1 MPVNNQIPKIS
12 LSQSR
17 QEDLIQQLT
26 RMIEQAEDF
35 KGDWDSEH
43 STFMSMYLAKPDQEV
58 KNWPWRGA
66 SNLFLPLT
74 RVTIDSLLAQFYDAM
89 LAQRPT
95 VVGTEGTDVESA
107 KLLEMFYFDHVWT
120 KILNLKEIG
129 NDWLFDTL
137 LDGTSAVKVRWDRD
151 ETLIRDQRVETSL
164 RMKKEKFEILE
175 GEEVEVETVAGFDEK
190 VVEEVTSQR
199 LDRPAVDITD
209 MGRLFVA
216 PSSGLGLQWPEC
228 PWYYE
233 VTHLTW
239 DELRSRKQ
247 HGYDNI
253 DEELR
258 STLSEHELTSKERA
272 IREEDEISQTDPT
285 KTAKVIIFYM
295 RMALP
300 GEVKSFDGETKKQ
313 NIEFD
318 DEGNQIGNALHE
330 EVEIVYLADTK
341 KIARIIPLT
350 RLYPDGKRPHVEN
363 RFTRIPRHFFGQGIP
378 FKMKHLNR
386 LLNSTFNQM
395 MDYGTLQNMPFFFYE
410 PASTGLLGDMNQL
423 KPGEGVPVL
432 NSGGVNFPRFQGN
445 KDFQLSV
452 LQQVQA
458 WAERDTAVTD
468 FTQGRAASVPNAP
481 RTARGTAMLM
491 QQSNIA
497 FSRMVA
503 LMAEQFTELLR
514 RVHIL
519 YQRYAPRELEF
530 KFFNQETNLFRKTNI
545 TRDLFYEDVDF
556 QFQLNPN
563 RLQEQQDNMQMA
575 QFMMSIPYIG
585 QAPQS
590 VRALAKQLYE
600 SLGKKNFEAIWPEEM
615 IQAQVMQ
622 QQQQQGVPGQ
632 QAPPGAEGVPQ
643 GPPEV
648 QGEAEQPA
656 EADIEEQKV
665 DVGG

>member
-1 MPVNNQIPKIS
+1 
-12 LSQSR
+12 
-17 QEDLIQQLT
+17 
-26 RMIEQAEDF
+26 MIEEAEDF
-35 KGDWDSEH
+35 KGEWDSEH

-89 LAQRPT
+89 LAQKPT
-95 VVGTEGTDVESA
+95 VVGTEGTDLESA
-107 KLLEMFYFDHVWT
+107 KMLEMFYFEHVWT

-164 RMKKEKFEILE
+164 RTATDKVSVL
-175 GEEVEVETVAGFDEK
+175 GEEEMTDVERVVGIDEHII
-190 VVEEVTSQR
+190 EEVTSQK

-209 MGRLFVA
+209 MGRIFVA
-216 PSSGLGLQWPEC
+216 PSSGLGLQWPDC

-239 DELRSRKQ
+239 DELRARKQ
-247 HGYDNI
+247 HGYTNI

-258 STLSEHELTSKERA
+258 SKLSEHELTAKERA
-272 IREEDEISQTDPT
+272 VRAEDEVSQSDPT
-285 KTAKVIIFYM
+285 KTAKVLIFYM

-300 GEVKSFDGETKKQ
+300 GVITRSDGTEKKQ

-318 DEGNQIGNALHE
+318 DDGNQIGSALEE
-330 EVEIVYLADTK
+330 EVEIVYLADTR

-350 RLYPDGKRPHVEN
+350 RLYPDGKRPHVDN

-378 FKMKHLNR
+378 AKLRHLNR

-410 PASTGLLGDMNQL
+410 PASTGLLSDMNQL

-481 RTARGTAMLM
+481 RTASGTAMLM

-514 RVHIL
+514 RVHVL
-519 YQRYAPRELEF
+519 YQRYAPMELEF
-530 KFFNQETNLFRKTNI
+530 KFFNQGTGLFRKTNV
-545 TRDLFYEDVDF
+545 TRDLFFEDVDF

-563 RLQEQQDNMQMA
+563 RLQEQQNNMQMA

-600 SLGKKNFEAIWPEEM
+600 SLGKKNFDAIWPEQM
-615 IQAQVMQ
+615 MQAQTAPQAGPDQ
-622 QQQQQGVPGQ
+622 QL
-632 QAPPGAEGVPQ
+632 
-643 GPPEV
+643 PPE
-648 QGEAEQPA
+648 AEYGAVSNQESSEPTV
-656 EADIEEQKV
+656 DEQKV
-665 DVGG
+665 DIG

>member
-1 MPVNNQIPKIS
+1 MPVKNQIPKIS
-12 LSQSR
+12 LSSSR
-17 QEDLIQQLT
+17 QEELIQKLN
-26 RMIEQAEDF
+26 RMIEEAEEF
-35 KGDWDSEH
+35 KGEWDSEH

-89 LAQRPT
+89 LSQTPT
-95 VVGTEGTDVESA
+95 VVGTEGTDLESA
-107 KLLEMFYFDHVWT
+107 KMLEMFYFEHVWT
-120 KILNLKEIG
+120 KLLNLKEIG

-137 LDGTSAVKVRWDRD
+137 LDGTSAVKVRWNRD
-151 ETLIRDQRVETSL
+151 ETLVRDQNVVMDVRTEKQVTTMFDGQDVEYQ
-164 RMKKEKFEILE
+164 K
-175 GEEVEVETVAGFDEK
+175 VVGFDERI
-190 VVEEVTSQR
+190 VEDITAQR
-199 LDRPAVDITD
+199 VDRPAVDITD
-209 MGRLFVA
+209 MSRIFVA
-216 PSSGLGLQWPEC
+216 PSSGLGMQWPEC

-233 VTHLTW
+233 VSYLTW

-258 STLSEHELTSKERA
+258 SKLAEHDLTGKERTM
-272 IREEDEISQTDPT
+272 RDEDEVGQSDPT
-285 KTAKVIIFYM
+285 QTAKVIIFYM
-295 RMALP
+295 RVALP
-300 GEVKSFDGETKKQ
+300 GEVTRVDGKTKKQ
-313 NIEFD
+313 NIQFD
-318 DEGNQIGNALHE
+318 DAGNQIGDALEE

-350 RLYPDGKRPHVEN
+350 RLYPDGKRPHVDN
-363 RFTRIPRHFFGQGIP
+363 RFTRLPRHFFGQGIP
-378 FKMKHLNR
+378 AKMKHLNR

-514 RVHIL
+514 RVHVL
-519 YQRYAPRELEF
+519 YQRYAPQELEF
-530 KFFNQETNLFRKTNI
+530 KFFNQQTGLFRKTNI
-545 TRDLFYEDVDF
+545 TRNLFYEDVDF

-563 RLQEQQDNMQMA
+563 RLQEQQNNMQMA

-600 SLGKKNFEAIWPEEM
+600 SLGKKNFDAIWPEQM
-615 IQAQVMQ
+615 MQAQLGP
-622 QQQQQGVPGQ
+622 QGAGQ
-632 QAPPGAEGVPQ
+632 QLPLGPEEEGVPVEE
-643 GPPEV
+643 PPEPTV
-648 QGEAEQPA
+648 
-656 EADIEEQKV
+656 EEQKV
-665 DVGG
+665 DIGG

>member
-1 MPVNNQIPKIS
+1 
-12 LSQSR
+12 
-17 QEDLIQQLT
+17 
-26 RMIEQAEDF
+26 MIEEAEEF
-35 KGDWDSEH
+35 KGEWDSEH

-89 LAQRPT
+89 LSQTPT
-95 VVGTEGTDVESA
+95 VVGTEGTDLESA
-107 KLLEMFYFDHVWT
+107 KMLEMFYFEHVWT
-120 KILNLKEIG
+120 KLLNLKEIG

-137 LDGTSAVKVRWDRD
+137 LDGTSAVKVRWNRD
-151 ETLIRDQRVETSL
+151 ETLIRDQNVVMDVRTEKQVTTMFDGQDVEYQ
-164 RMKKEKFEILE
+164 K
-175 GEEVEVETVAGFDEK
+175 VVGFDERI
-190 VVEEVTSQR
+190 VEDITAQR
-199 LDRPAVDITD
+199 VDRPAVDITD
-209 MGRLFVA
+209 MSRIFVA
-216 PSSGLGLQWPEC
+216 PSSGLGMQWPEC

-233 VTHLTW
+233 VSYLTW

-258 STLSEHELTSKERA
+258 SKLAEHDLTGKERTM
-272 IREEDEISQTDPT
+272 RDEDEVGQSDPT
-285 KTAKVIIFYM
+285 QTAKVIIFYM
-295 RMALP
+295 RVALP
-300 GEVKSFDGETKKQ
+300 GEVTRVDGKTKKQ
-313 NIEFD
+313 NIQFD
-318 DEGNQIGNALHE
+318 DAGNQIGDALEE

-350 RLYPDGKRPHVEN
+350 RLYPDGKRPHVDN
-363 RFTRIPRHFFGQGIP
+363 RFTRLPRHFFGQGIP
-378 FKMKHLNR
+378 AKMKHLNR

-514 RVHIL
+514 RVHVL
-519 YQRYAPRELEF
+519 YQRYAPQELEF
-530 KFFNQETNLFRKTNI
+530 KFFNQQTGLFRKTNI
-545 TRDLFYEDVDF
+545 TRNLFYEDVDF

-563 RLQEQQDNMQMA
+563 RLQEQQNNMQMA

-600 SLGKKNFEAIWPEEM
+600 SLGKKNFDAIWPEQM
-615 IQAQVMQ
+615 MQAQLGP
-622 QQQQQGVPGQ
+622 QGAGQ
-632 QAPPGAEGVPQ
+632 QLPLGPEEEGVPVEE
-643 GPPEV
+643 PPEPTV
-648 QGEAEQPA
+648 
-656 EADIEEQKV
+656 EEQKV
-665 DVGG
+665 DIGG

>member
-26 RMIEQAEDF
+26 RMIEQAEEF
-35 KGDWDSEH
+35 KGEWDSEH

-107 KLLEMFYFDHVWT
+107 KMLEMFYFDHVWT

-137 LDGTSAVKVRWDRD
+137 LDGTSAVKVRWNRD
-151 ETLIRDQRVETSL
+151 ETLVRDQRVENEVRYETDTVEAFGRTITS
-164 RMKKEKFEILE
+164 
-175 GEEVEVETVAGFDEK
+175 EVPVGIDQRIT
-190 VVEEVTSQR
+190 EEVTSQKV
-199 LDRPAVDITD
+199 DRPAVDITD
-209 MGRLFVA
+209 MGRIFVA

-258 STLSEHELTSKERA
+258 SQLAEHDLTSKEQVL
-272 IREEDEISQTDPT
+272 REEDEVGRGDPT
-285 KTAKVIIFYM
+285 KTARVIIFYM
-295 RMALP
+295 RMPLP
-300 GEVKSFDGETKKQ
+300 GNVIQADGTTKKQ
-313 NIEFD
+313 NIEYD
-318 DEGNQIGNALHE
+318 DDGNQIGNALEE

-350 RLYPDGKRPHVEN
+350 RLYPDGKRPHVDN
-363 RFTRIPRHFFGQGIP
+363 RFTRLPRHFFGQGIP
-378 FKMKHLNR
+378 AKMRHLNR

-481 RTARGTAMLM
+481 RTAMGTSMLL

-514 RVHIL
+514 RVHVL
-519 YQRYAPRELEF
+519 YQRYAPQELEF
-530 KFFNQETNLFRKTNI
+530 KFFNQQTGLFKKTNI
-545 TRDLFYEDVDF
+545 TRELFYEDVDF

-563 RLQEQQDNMQMA
+563 RLQEQQNNMQMA

-600 SLGKKNFEAIWPEEM
+600 SLGKKNFDAIWPEQM
-615 IQAQVMQ
+615 MQAQLAPQGGQAQ
-622 QQQQQGVPGQ
+622 QL
-632 QAPPGAEGVPQ
+632 PPGAEEDVPVEE
-643 GPPEV
+643 PPEPTV
-648 QGEAEQPA
+648 
-656 EADIEEQKV
+656 EEQKV
-665 DVGG
+665 DIGG

>member
-1 MPVNNQIPKIS
+1 MPVKNQIPKIS

-17 QEDLIQQLT
+17 QEDLIQRLN

-35 KGDWDSEH
+35 KGEWDSEH
-43 STFMSMYLAKPDQEV
+43 STFMNMYLAKPDQEV

-66 SNLFLPLT
+66 SNLFLPLA

-89 LAQRPT
+89 LAQKPT
-95 VVGTEGTDVESA
+95 VVGTEGSDLESA
-107 KLLEMFYFDHVWT
+107 KMLDMFYFEHVWT
-120 KILNLKEIG
+120 KLLSLQQIG

-137 LDGTSAVKVRWDRD
+137 IDGTSAVKVRWDRD
-151 ETLIRDQRVETSL
+151 ETLVRDQTVQSSL
-164 RMKKEKFEILE
+164 RIKKETVEPFKGEKTTIEIID
-175 GEEVEVETVAGFDEK
+175 GIDEK
-190 VVEEVTSQR
+190 IVEEVSSQR
-199 LDRPAVDITD
+199 VDRPAVDITD
-209 MGRLFVA
+209 MGRIFVA
-216 PSSGLGLQWPEC
+216 PSSGIGLQWPEC

-247 HGYDNI
+247 HGYDHIN
-253 DEELR
+253 EELR
-258 STLSEHELTSKERA
+258 SKLAEHELTDKERA
-272 IREEDEISQTDPT
+272 IRDEGEVGQTDPT

-300 GEVKSFDGETKKQ
+300 GEVLGLDGETKKQ

-318 DEGNQIGNALHE
+318 DAGNQIGSALDE
-330 EVEIVYLADTK
+330 EVEIVYLADTQ
-341 KIARIIPLT
+341 KIARIMPLT
-350 RLYPDGKRPHVEN
+350 RLYPDGKRPHVDN
-363 RFTRIPRHFFGQGIP
+363 RFTRIPRHFFGQRIP
-378 FKMKHLNR
+378 AKLRHLNR
-386 LLNSTFNQM
+386 LLNSTINQM

-410 PASTGLLGDMNQL
+410 PASTGLLSDMNQL

-503 LMAEQFTELLR
+503 LMAEQFVELLR
-514 RVHIL
+514 RVHMM
-519 YQRYAPRELEF
+519 YQRYAPRHLEF
-530 KFFNQETNLFRKTNI
+530 KFFNQETGLFKRSNV
-545 TRDLFYEDVDF
+545 TRDLFFEDVDF

-563 RLQEQQDNMQMA
+563 RLQEQQNNMQMA

-600 SLGKKNFEAIWPEEM
+600 SLGKKNFDAIWPEEM
-615 IQAQVMQ
+615 MQAQT
-622 QQQQQGVPGQ
+622 
-632 QAPPGAEGVPQ
+632 APQ
-643 GPPEV
+643 GGPQPVETRDPGGV
-648 QGEAEQPA
+648 QSAENA
-656 EADIEEQKV
+656 ADVDVEEQKV
-665 DVGG
+665 DIGG

>member
-1 MPVNNQIPKIS
+1 MPVKNQIPKIS
-12 LSQSR
+12 LSSSR
-17 QEDLIQQLT
+17 QEELIQKLN
-26 RMIEQAEDF
+26 RMIEEAEEF
-35 KGDWDSEH
+35 KGEWDSEH

-89 LAQRPT
+89 LSQTPT
-95 VVGTEGTDVESA
+95 VVGTEGTDLESA
-107 KLLEMFYFDHVWT
+107 KMLEMFYFEHVWT
-120 KILNLKEIG
+120 KLLNLKEIG

-137 LDGTSAVKVRWDRD
+137 LDGTSAVKVRWNRD
-151 ETLIRDQRVETSL
+151 ETLIRDQNVVMDVRTEKQVTTMFDGQDVEYQ
-164 RMKKEKFEILE
+164 K
-175 GEEVEVETVAGFDEK
+175 VVGFDERI
-190 VVEEVTSQR
+190 VEDITAQR
-199 LDRPAVDITD
+199 VDRPAVDITD
-209 MGRLFVA
+209 MSRIFVA
-216 PSSGLGLQWPEC
+216 PSSGLGMQWPEC

-233 VTHLTW
+233 VSYLTW

-258 STLSEHELTSKERA
+258 SKLAEHDLTGKERTM
-272 IREEDEISQTDPT
+272 RDEDEVGQSDPT
-285 KTAKVIIFYM
+285 QTAKVIVFYM

-300 GEVKSFDGETKKQ
+300 GEVTRVDGKTKKQ
-313 NIEFD
+313 NIQFD
-318 DEGNQIGNALHE
+318 DAGNQIGDALEE

-350 RLYPDGKRPHVEN
+350 RLYPDGKRPHVDN
-363 RFTRIPRHFFGQGIP
+363 RFTRLPRHFFGQGIP
-378 FKMKHLNR
+378 AKMKHLNR

-514 RVHIL
+514 RVHVL
-519 YQRYAPRELEF
+519 YQRYAPQELEF
-530 KFFNQETNLFRKTNI
+530 KFFNQQTGLFRKTNI
-545 TRDLFYEDVDF
+545 TRNLFYEDVDF

-563 RLQEQQDNMQMA
+563 RLQEQQNNMQMA

-600 SLGKKNFEAIWPEEM
+600 SLGKKNFDAIWPEQM
-615 IQAQVMQ
+615 MQAQLGP
-622 QQQQQGVPGQ
+622 QGAGQ
-632 QAPPGAEGVPQ
+632 QLPLGPEEEGVPVEE
-643 GPPEV
+643 PPEPTV
-648 QGEAEQPA
+648 
-656 EADIEEQKV
+656 EEQKV
-665 DVGG
+665 DIGG

>member
-1 MPVNNQIPKIS
+1 MPVKNQIPKIS
-12 LSQSR
+12 LSSSR
-17 QEDLIQQLT
+17 QEELIQKLN
-26 RMIEQAEDF
+26 RMIEEAEEF
-35 KGDWDSEH
+35 KGEWDSEH

-89 LAQRPT
+89 LSQTPT
-95 VVGTEGTDVESA
+95 VVGTEGTDLESA
-107 KLLEMFYFDHVWT
+107 KMLEMFYFEHVWT
-120 KILNLKEIG
+120 KLLNLKEIG

-137 LDGTSAVKVRWDRD
+137 LDGTSAVKVRWNRD
-151 ETLIRDQRVETSL
+151 ETLIRDQNVVMDVRTEKQVTTMFDGQDVEYQ
-164 RMKKEKFEILE
+164 K
-175 GEEVEVETVAGFDEK
+175 VVGFDERI
-190 VVEEVTSQR
+190 VEDITAQR
-199 LDRPAVDITD
+199 VDRPAVDITD
-209 MGRLFVA
+209 MSRIFVA
-216 PSSGLGLQWPEC
+216 PSSGLGMQWPEC

-233 VTHLTW
+233 VSYLTW

-258 STLSEHELTSKERA
+258 SKLAEHDLTGKERTM
-272 IREEDEISQTDPT
+272 RDEDEVGQSDPT
-285 KTAKVIIFYM
+285 QTAKVIVFYM

-300 GEVKSFDGETKKQ
+300 GEVTRVDGKTKKQ
-313 NIEFD
+313 NIQFD
-318 DEGNQIGNALHE
+318 DAGNQIGDALEE

-350 RLYPDGKRPHVEN
+350 RLYPDGKRPHVDN
-363 RFTRIPRHFFGQGIP
+363 RFTRLPRHFFGQGIP
-378 FKMKHLNR
+378 AKMKHLNR

-514 RVHIL
+514 RVHVL
-519 YQRYAPRELEF
+519 YQRYAPQELEF
-530 KFFNQETNLFRKTNI
+530 KFFNQQTGLFKKTNI
-545 TRDLFYEDVDF
+545 TRNLFYEDVDF

-563 RLQEQQDNMQMA
+563 RLQEQQNNMQMA

-600 SLGKKNFEAIWPEEM
+600 SLGKKNFDAIWPEQM
-615 IQAQVMQ
+615 MQAQLGP
-622 QQQQQGVPGQ
+622 QGAGQ
-632 QAPPGAEGVPQ
+632 QLPLGPEEEGVPVEE
-643 GPPEV
+643 PPEPTV
-648 QGEAEQPA
+648 
-656 EADIEEQKV
+656 EEQKV
-665 DVGG
+665 DIGG

>member
-1 MPVNNQIPKIS
+1 MPVKNQIPKIS

-17 QEDLIQQLT
+17 QEDLIQRLN

-35 KGDWDSEH
+35 KGEWDSEH
-43 STFMSMYLAKPDQEV
+43 STFMNMYLAKPDQEV

-66 SNLFLPLT
+66 SNLFLPLA

-89 LAQRPT
+89 LAQKPT
-95 VVGTEGTDVESA
+95 VVGTEGSDLESA
-107 KLLEMFYFDHVWT
+107 KMLDMFYFEHVWT
-120 KILNLKEIG
+120 KLLSLQQIG

-137 LDGTSAVKVRWDRD
+137 IDGTSAVKVRWDRD
-151 ETLIRDQRVETSL
+151 ETLVRDQTVQSSL
-164 RMKKEKFEILE
+164 RIKKETVEPFKGEKTTIEIID
-175 GEEVEVETVAGFDEK
+175 GIDEK
-190 VVEEVTSQR
+190 IVEEVSSQR
-199 LDRPAVDITD
+199 VDRPAVDITD
-209 MGRLFVA
+209 MGRIFVA
-216 PSSGLGLQWPEC
+216 PSSGIGLQWPEC

-233 VTHLTW
+233 VSYLTW

-247 HGYDNI
+247 HGYDHIN
-253 DEELR
+253 EELR
-258 STLSEHELTSKERA
+258 SKLAEHELTDKERA
-272 IREEDEISQTDPT
+272 IRDEGEVGQTDPT

-300 GEVKSFDGETKKQ
+300 GEVLGLDGETKKQ

-318 DEGNQIGNALHE
+318 DAGNQIGSALDD
-330 EVEIVYLADTK
+330 EVEIVYLSDTQ
-341 KIARIIPLT
+341 KIARIMPLT
-350 RLYPDGKRPHVEN
+350 RLYPDGKRPHVDN

-378 FKMKHLNR
+378 AKLRHLNR

-410 PASTGLLGDMNQL
+410 PASTGLLSDMNQL

-503 LMAEQFTELLR
+503 LMAEQFVELLR
-514 RVHIL
+514 RVHMM
-519 YQRYAPRELEF
+519 YQRYAPRHLEF
-530 KFFNQETNLFRKTNI
+530 KFFNQETGLFKRSNV
-545 TRDLFYEDVDF
+545 TRDLFFEDVDF

-563 RLQEQQDNMQMA
+563 RLQEQQNNMQMA

-600 SLGKKNFEAIWPEEM
+600 SLGKKNFDAIWPEEM
-615 IQAQVMQ
+615 MQAQT
-622 QQQQQGVPGQ
+622 
-632 QAPPGAEGVPQ
+632 APQ
-643 GPPEV
+643 GGPQPVETRDPGGV
-648 QGEAEQPA
+648 QSAENA
-656 EADIEEQKV
+656 ADVDVEEQKV
-665 DVGG
+665 DIGG

>member
-1 MPVNNQIPKIS
+1 MPVKNQIPKIS
-12 LSQSR
+12 LSTSR
-17 QEDLIQQLT
+17 QEELIQKLN
-26 RMIEQAEDF
+26 RMIEQAEEF
-35 KGDWDSEH
+35 KGEWDSEH

-89 LAQRPT
+89 LAQKPT
-95 VVGTEGTDVESA
+95 VVGTEGTDLESA
-107 KLLEMFYFDHVWT
+107 KMLDMFYFEHVWT

-137 LDGTSAVKVRWDRD
+137 LDGTSAVKVRWNRD
-151 ETLIRDQRVETSL
+151 ETLIRDQRVETEM
-164 RMKKEKFEILE
+164 RTKTEEIALSS
-175 GEEVEVETVAGFDEK
+175 GEEVKFDSIVGFDEHI
-190 VVEEVTSQR
+190 VEDITAQR
-199 LDRPAVDITD
+199 VDRPAVDITD
-209 MGRLFVA
+209 MGRIFVA
-216 PSSGLGLQWPEC
+216 PSSGLGMQWPEC

-233 VTHLTW
+233 VTYLTW

-247 HGYDNI
+247 HGYANI

-258 STLSEHELTSKERA
+258 SKLAEHDLTGKERTL
-272 IREEDEISQTDPT
+272 RGEDEVGQSDPT
-285 KTAKVIIFYM
+285 QTAKVIIFYM

-300 GEVKSFDGETKKQ
+300 GEVTRVDGKTKNQ
-313 NIEFD
+313 NIKFD
-318 DEGNQIGNALHE
+318 DAGNQIGDALEE

-350 RLYPDGKRPHVEN
+350 RLYPDGKRPHVDN
-363 RFTRIPRHFFGQGIP
+363 RFTRLPRHFFGQGIP
-378 FKMKHLNR
+378 AKMKHLNR

-481 RTARGTAMLM
+481 RTASGTAMLM

-514 RVHIL
+514 RVHVL
-519 YQRYAPRELEF
+519 YQRYAPMELEF
-530 KFFNQETNLFRKTNI
+530 KFFNQQTGLFKKTNI

-563 RLQEQQDNMQMA
+563 RLQEQQNNMQMA
-575 QFMMSIPYIG
+575 QFMMAIPYIG

-600 SLGKKNFEAIWPEEM
+600 SLGKKNFDAIWPEQM
-615 IQAQVMQ
+615 MQAQTAP
-622 QQQQQGVPGQ
+622 QGAPGQ
-632 QAPPGAEGVPQ
+632 QQLPPGAEEGVPVE
-643 GPPEV
+643 GPPEASV
-648 QGEAEQPA
+648 
-656 EADIEEQKV
+656 EEQQV
-665 DVGG
+665 DIGG

>member
-1 MPVNNQIPKIS
+1 MPVKNQIPKIS

-17 QEDLIQQLT
+17 QEDLIQQLN
-26 RMIEQAEDF
+26 RMVEQAEDF
-35 KGDWDSEH
+35 KGEWDSEH

-66 SNLFLPLT
+66 SNLFLPLA

-89 LAQRPT
+89 LAQTPT
-95 VVGTEGTDVESA
+95 VVGTEGSDLESA
-107 KLLEMFYFDHVWT
+107 RLLEQFYFEHVWT
-120 KILNLKEIG
+120 KIISLKQIG

-151 ETLIRDQRVETSL
+151 ETLVRDQTVQSSL
-164 RMKKEKFEILE
+164 RIKKETIEPFKGEKETIEIIDGIDE
-175 GEEVEVETVAGFDEK
+175 TIIEEVS
-190 VVEEVTSQR
+190 SQR
-199 LDRPAVDITD
+199 VDRPAVDITD
-209 MGRLFVA
+209 MGRIFVA
-216 PSSGLGLQWPEC
+216 PSTGLGLQWPEC

-258 STLSEHELTSKERA
+258 SKLAEHELTSKERI
-272 IREEDEISQTDPT
+272 IREENEISQTDPT

-295 RMALP
+295 RIALP
-300 GEVKSFDGETKKQ
+300 GEVLGLDGETKKQ

-318 DEGNQIGNALHE
+318 DEGNQIGSALHE

-350 RLYPDGKRPHVEN
+350 RLYPDGKRPHVDN
-363 RFTRIPRHFFGQGIP
+363 RFTRIPRHFYGQGIP
-378 FKMKHLNR
+378 AKLRHLNR

-410 PASTGLLGDMNQL
+410 PASTGLLSDMNQL

-481 RTARGTAMLM
+481 RTASGTAMLM

-503 LMAEQFTELLR
+503 LMAEQFVELLR
-514 RVHIL
+514 RVHMM
-519 YQRYAPRELEF
+519 YQRYAPRNLEF
-530 KFFNQETNLFRKTNI
+530 KFFNQETGLFKRSNI
-545 TRDLFYEDVDF
+545 TRELFYEDVDF

-563 RLQEQQDNMQMA
+563 RLQEQQTNMQMA

-600 SLGKKNFEAIWPEEM
+600 SLGKKNFDAIWPEEM
-615 IQAQVMQ
+615 MQAQTAP
-622 QQQQQGVPGQ
+622 QGGPQ
-632 QAPPGAEGVPQ
+632 PEETQAPEGVQ
-643 GPPEV
+643 A
-648 QGEAEQPA
+648 AEDA
-656 EADIEEQKV
+656 ADVDIEEQKV
-665 DVGG
+665 DIGG

>member
-1 MPVNNQIPKIS
+1 MPVKNQIPKIS
-12 LSQSR
+12 LSSSY
-17 QEDLIQQLT
+17 QEELIQKLN
-26 RMIEQAEDF
+26 RMVEQAEEF
-35 KGDWDSEH
+35 KGEWDSEH

-89 LAQRPT
+89 LAQTPT
-95 VVGTEGTDVESA
+95 VVGTEGTDIESA
-107 KLLEMFYFDHVWT
+107 KMLEMFYFEHVWT

-137 LDGTSAVKVRWDRD
+137 LDGTSAVKVRWNRD
-151 ETLIRDQRVETSL
+151 ETLVRDQNVEPVFRTKMESTVL
-164 RMKKEKFEILE
+164 PN
-175 GEEVEVETVAGFDEK
+175 GEEAEVERITGIDEHI
-190 VVEEVTSQR
+190 VEDITAQR

-209 MGRLFVA
+209 MSRIFVA
-216 PSSGLGLQWPEC
+216 PSSGLGMQWPEC

-233 VTHLTW
+233 VSYLTW

-258 STLSEHELTSKERA
+258 SKLAEHELTGKERTL
-272 IREEDEISQTDPT
+272 RDEEEVGQSDPT
-285 KTAKVIIFYM
+285 QTAKVIVFYM

-300 GEVKSFDGETKKQ
+300 GEVTRLDGKTKKQ

-318 DEGNQIGNALHE
+318 DEGNQIGDALEE

-350 RLYPDGKRPHVEN
+350 RLYPDGKRPHVDN
-363 RFTRIPRHFFGQGIP
+363 RFTRLPRHFFGQGIP
-378 FKMKHLNR
+378 AKMKHLNR

-410 PASTGLLGDMNQL
+410 PASTGLLADMNQL
-423 KPGEGVPVL
+423 KPGEGIPVL

-458 WAERDTAVTD
+458 WAERDSAVTD

-514 RVHIL
+514 RVHVL
-519 YQRYAPRELEF
+519 YQRYAPMELEF
-530 KFFNQETNLFRKTNI
+530 KFFNQQTGLFQKNNI
-545 TRDLFYEDVDF
+545 TRNLFFEDVDF

-563 RLQEQQDNMQMA
+563 RLQEQQNNMQMA

-585 QAPQS
+585 QAPRS

-600 SLGKKNFEAIWPEEM
+600 SLGKKNFDAIWPEEM
-615 IQAQVMQ
+615 MQAQTAP
-622 QQQQQGVPGQ
+622 QGGPGQ
-632 QAPPGAEGVPQ
+632 QQPPMGPEEGVPVEE
-643 GPPEV
+643 PSEPTV
-648 QGEAEQPA
+648 
-656 EADIEEQKV
+656 EEQKV
-665 DVGG
+665 DIGG

>member
-1 MPVNNQIPKIS
+1 MPIKNKIPNIS
-12 LSQSR
+12 LSSSR
-17 QEDLIQQLT
+17 QESLIQQLT
-26 RMIEQAEDF
+26 RMVEEAEEF
-35 KGDWDSEH
+35 KGEWDSEH

-89 LAQRPT
+89 LAQKPT
-95 VVGTEGTDVESA
+95 VVGTESTDLESA
-107 KLLEMFYFDHVWT
+107 KMLELFYFDHVWS

-137 LDGTSAVKVRWDRD
+137 LDGTSAVKVRWNRD
-151 ETLIRDQRVETSL
+151 ETLVRDQYVETVPRTSVDRVSL
-164 RMKKEKFEILE
+164 LG
-175 GEEVEVETVAGFDEK
+175 GEETEVETVTGYDEYIAEK
-190 VVEEVTSQR
+190 VTSKKV
-199 LDRPAVDITD
+199 DRPAVDITD
-209 MGRLFVA
+209 MGRIFVA
-216 PSSGLGLQWPEC
+216 PSTSLGLQWPEC

-258 STLSEHELTSKERA
+258 SKLSEHELTDKERTM
-272 IREEDEISQTDPT
+272 RDEDEVSQSDPT
-285 KTAKVIIFYM
+285 KTAKVIVFYM

-300 GEVKSFDGETKKQ
+300 GDVVGLDGETKKQ

-318 DEGNQIGNALHE
+318 DEGNQIGDALEE
-330 EVEIVYLADTK
+330 EVEIVYLADTQ

-350 RLYPDGKRPHVEN
+350 RLYPDGKRPHVDN

-378 FKMKHLNR
+378 AKMRHLNR

-481 RTARGTAMLM
+481 RTAAGTGMLL

-503 LMAEQFTELLR
+503 LMAEQFTELLH
-514 RVHIL
+514 RVHML
-519 YQRYAPRELEF
+519 YQRFAPMELEF
-530 KFFNQETNLFRKTNI
+530 KFFNQGTGLFRKTNI
-545 TRDLFYEDVDF
+545 TRDMFFEDVDF

-563 RLQEQQDNMQMA
+563 RLQEQQNNLQMA
-575 QFMMSIPYIG
+575 QFMMSIPYVN
-585 QAPQS
+585 QVPQS

-600 SLGKKNFEAIWPEEM
+600 SLGKKNFDAIWPEQLM
-615 IQAQVMQ
+615 QAQL
-622 QQQQQGVPGQ
+622 
-632 QAPPGAEGVPQ
+632 APQGAERIPGEEEPI
-643 GPPEV
+643 PLAPE
-648 QGEAEQPA
+648 EAA
-656 EADIEEQKV
+656 EASIDEQKV
-665 DVGG
+665 NIGG

>member
-1 MPVNNQIPKIS
+1 MPVKNQIPKIS

-17 QEDLIQQLT
+17 QEDLIQRLN
-26 RMIEQAEDF
+26 RMIEEAEEF
-35 KGDWDSEH
+35 KGEWDSEH
-43 STFMSMYLAKPDQEV
+43 STFMSMYLAKPDQQV

-89 LAQRPT
+89 LAQRPA
-95 VVGTEGTDVESA
+95 VVGTEGGDLESA
-107 KLLEMFYFDHVWT
+107 KLLEQFYFDHVWT
-120 KILNLKEIG
+120 KILSLREIG

-137 LDGTSAVKVRWDRD
+137 IDGTSAVKVRWERD

-164 RMKKEKFEILE
+164 RTKKDKVSLY
-175 GEEVEVETVAGFDEK
+175 GEEAETEVETVIGIDESI
-190 VVEEVTSQR
+190 VEDVSSRR
-199 LDRPAVDITD
+199 LDRPAIDITD
-209 MGRLFVA
+209 MGRIFVA
-216 PSSGLGLQWPEC
+216 PSSGLGMQWPEC

-239 DELRSRKQ
+239 DDLRSRKQ
-247 HGYDNI
+247 HGYENI

-258 STLSEHELTSKERA
+258 SKLSEHELTSKERT
-272 IREEDEISQTDPT
+272 IRDEDEVGQSDPT
-285 KTAKVIIFYM
+285 KTAKVITFYM

-300 GEVKSFDGETKKQ
+300 GNVLRMDGKTKTQ
-313 NIEFD
+313 NIQHD
-318 DEGNQIGNALHE
+318 DEGNQLGNALEE
-330 EVEIVYLADTK
+330 EVEIVYLVDTK

-350 RLYPDGKRPHVEN
+350 RLYPDGKRPHVDN

-378 FKMKHLNR
+378 AKLRHLNR

-410 PASTGLLGDMNQL
+410 PASTGLLSDMNQL

-481 RTARGTAMLM
+481 RTAKGTAMLM

-503 LMAEQFTELLR
+503 LMAEQFVEMLR
-514 RVHIL
+514 RVHNL
-519 YQRYAPRELEF
+519 YQRYAPMEMEF
-530 KFFNQETNLFRKTNI
+530 KFFNQQTGLFRKTNI
-545 TRDLFYEDVDF
+545 TRSLFFEDVDF

-563 RLQEQQDNMQMA
+563 RLQEQQNNMQMA
-575 QFMMSIPYIG
+575 QFMMSIPYVA
-585 QAPQS
+585 QVPQS

-600 SLGKKNFEAIWPEEM
+600 SLGKKNFDSIWPEHLM
-615 IQAQVMQ
+615 QAQLMQ
-622 QQQQQGVPGQ
+622 QAQAQEQQVDPGGSER
-632 QAPPGAEGVPQ
+632 PIE
-643 GPPEV
+643 PEK
-648 QGEAEQPA
+648 PA
-656 EADIEEQKV
+656 EASVEEQKV
-665 DVGG
+665 DIGG

>member
-1 MPVNNQIPKIS
+1 MPVTNQIPKIS

-26 RMIEQAEDF
+26 RMIEQAEEF
-35 KGDWDSEH
+35 KGEWDSEH

-95 VVGTEGTDVESA
+95 VVGTEGTDLESA
-107 KLLEMFYFDHVWT
+107 KMLEMFYFEHVWT

-151 ETLIRDQRVETSL
+151 ETLIRDQRVESEVQYKSD
-164 RMKKEKFEILE
+164 RIDFM
-175 GEEVEVETVAGFDEK
+175 GETIESEYAVGVEQK
-190 VVEEVTSQR
+190 IVEEITSQR
-199 LDRPAVDITD
+199 VDRPAVDITD
-209 MGRLFVA
+209 MGRIFVA

-233 VTHLTW
+233 VSYLTW

-258 STLSEHELTSKERA
+258 AKLAEHDLTDKERTM
-272 IREEDEISQTDPT
+272 RDEDEVSQSDPT
-285 KTAKVIIFYM
+285 ETAKVITFYM

-300 GEVKSFDGETKKQ
+300 GEVTRLDGQVKKQ

-318 DEGNQIGNALHE
+318 DAGNQIGDALEE
-330 EVEIVYLADTK
+330 EVEIVYLVDTK

-350 RLYPDGKRPHVEN
+350 RLYPDGKRPHVDN
-363 RFTRIPRHFFGQGIP
+363 RFTRLPRHFFGQGIP
-378 FKMKHLNR
+378 AKMRHLNR

-410 PASTGLLGDMNQL
+410 PASTGLLGDVNQL

-432 NSGGVNFPRFQGN
+432 NSGGINFPRFQGN

-468 FTQGRAASVPNAP
+468 FTQGRAASTPNAP
-481 RTARGTAMLM
+481 RTARGTSMLL

-514 RVHIL
+514 RVHVL
-519 YQRYAPRELEF
+519 YQRYAPMDLEF
-530 KFFNQETNLFRKTNI
+530 KFFNQETGLFKKTNI

-563 RLQEQQDNMQMA
+563 RLQEQQNNMQMA

-600 SLGKKNFEAIWPEEM
+600 SLGKKNFDAIWPEQM
-615 IQAQVMQ
+615 MQAQLAPQ
-622 QQQQQGVPGQ
+622 GQ
-632 QAPPGAEGVPQ
+632 QLGPGGEAPPGVQEVMAGLEG
-643 GPPEV
+643 GPEEAPEASV
-648 QGEAEQPA
+648 
-656 EADIEEQKV
+656 EEQKV
-665 DVGG
+665 DIGG

>member
-1 MPVNNQIPKIS
+1 
-12 LSQSR
+12 
-17 QEDLIQQLT
+17 
-26 RMIEQAEDF
+26 
-35 KGDWDSEH
+35 
-43 STFMSMYLAKPDQEV
+43 MYLAKPDQEV

-89 LAQRPT
+89 LSQTPT
-95 VVGTEGTDVESA
+95 VVGTEGTDLESA
-107 KLLEMFYFDHVWT
+107 KMLEMFYFEHVWT
-120 KILNLKEIG
+120 KLLNLKEIG

-137 LDGTSAVKVRWDRD
+137 LDGTSAVKVRWNRD
-151 ETLIRDQRVETSL
+151 ETLIRDQNVVMDVRTEKQVTTMFDGQDVEYQ
-164 RMKKEKFEILE
+164 K
-175 GEEVEVETVAGFDEK
+175 VVGFDERI
-190 VVEEVTSQR
+190 VEDITAQR
-199 LDRPAVDITD
+199 VDRPAVDITD
-209 MGRLFVA
+209 MSRIFVA
-216 PSSGLGLQWPEC
+216 PSSGLGMQWPEC

-233 VTHLTW
+233 VSYLTW

-258 STLSEHELTSKERA
+258 SKLAEHDLTGKERTM
-272 IREEDEISQTDPT
+272 RDEDEVGQSDPT
-285 KTAKVIIFYM
+285 QTAKVIVFYM

-300 GEVKSFDGETKKQ
+300 GEVTRVDGKTKKQ
-313 NIEFD
+313 NIQFD
-318 DEGNQIGNALHE
+318 DAGNQIGDALEE

-350 RLYPDGKRPHVEN
+350 RLYPDGKRPHVDN
-363 RFTRIPRHFFGQGIP
+363 RFTRLPRHFFGQGIP
-378 FKMKHLNR
+378 AKMKHLNR

-514 RVHIL
+514 RVHVL
-519 YQRYAPRELEF
+519 YQRYAPQELEF
-530 KFFNQETNLFRKTNI
+530 KFFNQQTGLFKKTNI
-545 TRDLFYEDVDF
+545 TRNLFYEDVDF

-563 RLQEQQDNMQMA
+563 RLQEQQNNMQMA

-600 SLGKKNFEAIWPEEM
+600 SLGKKNFDAIWPEQM
-615 IQAQVMQ
+615 MQAQLGP
-622 QQQQQGVPGQ
+622 QGAGQ
-632 QAPPGAEGVPQ
+632 QLPLGPEEEGVPVEE
-643 GPPEV
+643 PPEPTV
-648 QGEAEQPA
+648 
-656 EADIEEQKV
+656 EEQKV
-665 DVGG
+665 DIGG

>member
-1 MPVNNQIPKIS
+1 MPVKNQIPKIS

-17 QEDLIQQLT
+17 QEDLIQRLN

-35 KGDWDSEH
+35 KGEWDSEH
-43 STFMSMYLAKPDQEV
+43 STFMNMYLAKPDQEV

-66 SNLFLPLT
+66 SNLFLPLA

-89 LAQRPT
+89 LAQKPT
-95 VVGTEGTDVESA
+95 VVGTEGSDLESA
-107 KLLEMFYFDHVWT
+107 KMLDMFYFEHVWT
-120 KILNLKEIG
+120 KLLSLQQIG

-137 LDGTSAVKVRWDRD
+137 IDGTSAVKVRWERD
-151 ETLIRDQRVETSL
+151 ETLVRDQTVQSSL
-164 RMKKEKFEILE
+164 RIKKETVEPFKGEKTTIEIID
-175 GEEVEVETVAGFDEK
+175 GIDEK
-190 VVEEVTSQR
+190 IVEEVSSQR
-199 LDRPAVDITD
+199 VDRPAVDITD
-209 MGRLFVA
+209 MGRIFVA
-216 PSSGLGLQWPEC
+216 PSSGIGLQWPEC

-247 HGYDNI
+247 HGYDHIN
-253 DEELR
+253 EELR
-258 STLSEHELTSKERA
+258 SKLAEHELTDKERA
-272 IREEDEISQTDPT
+272 IRDEGEVGQTDPT

-300 GEVKSFDGETKKQ
+300 GEVLGLDGETKKQ

-318 DEGNQIGNALHE
+318 DAGNQIGSALDE
-330 EVEIVYLADTK
+330 EVEIVYLADTQ
-341 KIARIIPLT
+341 KIARIMPLT
-350 RLYPDGKRPHVEN
+350 RLYPDGKRPHVDN

-378 FKMKHLNR
+378 AKLRHLNR

-410 PASTGLLGDMNQL
+410 PASTGLLSDMNQL

-503 LMAEQFTELLR
+503 LMAEQFVELLR
-514 RVHIL
+514 RVHMM
-519 YQRYAPRELEF
+519 YQRYAPRHLEF
-530 KFFNQETNLFRKTNI
+530 KFFNQETGLFKRSNV
-545 TRDLFYEDVDF
+545 TRDLFFEDVDF

-563 RLQEQQDNMQMA
+563 RLQEQQKNMQMA

-600 SLGKKNFEAIWPEEM
+600 SLGKKNFDAIWPEEM
-615 IQAQVMQ
+615 MQAQT
-622 QQQQQGVPGQ
+622 
-632 QAPPGAEGVPQ
+632 APQ
-643 GPPEV
+643 GGPQPVETRDPGGV
-648 QGEAEQPA
+648 QSAENA
-656 EADIEEQKV
+656 ADVDVEEQKV
-665 DVGG
+665 DIGG

>member
-1 MPVNNQIPKIS
+1 MPVKNQIPKIS

-17 QEDLIQQLT
+17 QEDLIQRLN

-35 KGDWDSEH
+35 KGEWDSEH
-43 STFMSMYLAKPDQEV
+43 STFMNMYLAKPDQEV

-66 SNLFLPLT
+66 SNLFLPLA

-89 LAQRPT
+89 LAQKPT
-95 VVGTEGTDVESA
+95 VVGTEGSDLESA
-107 KLLEMFYFDHVWT
+107 KMLDMFYFEHVWT
-120 KILNLKEIG
+120 KLLSLQQIG

-137 LDGTSAVKVRWDRD
+137 IDGTSAVKVRWDRD
-151 ETLIRDQRVETSL
+151 ETLVRDQTVQSSL
-164 RMKKEKFEILE
+164 RIKKETVEPFKGEKTTIEIID
-175 GEEVEVETVAGFDEK
+175 GIDEK
-190 VVEEVTSQR
+190 IVEEVSSQR
-199 LDRPAVDITD
+199 VDRPAVDITD
-209 MGRLFVA
+209 MGRIFVA
-216 PSSGLGLQWPEC
+216 PSSGIGLQWPEC

-247 HGYDNI
+247 HGYDHIN
-253 DEELR
+253 EELR
-258 STLSEHELTSKERA
+258 SKLAEHELTDKERA
-272 IREEDEISQTDPT
+272 IRDEGEVGQTDPT

-300 GEVKSFDGETKKQ
+300 GEVLGLDGETKKQ

-318 DEGNQIGNALHE
+318 DAGNQIGSALDE
-330 EVEIVYLADTK
+330 EVEIVYLADTQ
-341 KIARIIPLT
+341 KIARIMPLT
-350 RLYPDGKRPHVEN
+350 RLYPDGKRPHVDN

-378 FKMKHLNR
+378 AKLRHLNR

-410 PASTGLLGDMNQL
+410 PASTGLLSDMNQL

-503 LMAEQFTELLR
+503 LMAEQFVELLR
-514 RVHIL
+514 RVHMM
-519 YQRYAPRELEF
+519 YQRYAPRHLEF
-530 KFFNQETNLFRKTNI
+530 KFFNQETGLFKRSNV
-545 TRDLFYEDVDF
+545 TRDLFFEDVDF

-563 RLQEQQDNMQMA
+563 RLQEQQNNMQMA

-600 SLGKKNFEAIWPEEM
+600 SLGKKNFDAIWPEQM
-615 IQAQVMQ
+615 MQAQTAPQGGLEQ
-622 QQQQQGVPGQ
+622 QQL
-632 QAPPGAEGVPQ
+632 PPGAEEGVPVEE
-643 GPPEV
+643 PPEPTV
-648 QGEAEQPA
+648 
-656 EADIEEQKV
+656 EEQKV
-665 DVGG
+665 DIGG

>member
-26 RMIEQAEDF
+26 RMIEQAEEF
-35 KGDWDSEH
+35 KGEWDSEH

-107 KLLEMFYFDHVWT
+107 KMLEMFYFDHVWT

-137 LDGTSAVKVRWDRD
+137 LDGTSAVKVRWNRD
-151 ETLIRDQRVETSL
+151 ETLVRDQRIENEVRYETDTVEAFGRTITS
-164 RMKKEKFEILE
+164 
-175 GEEVEVETVAGFDEK
+175 EVPVGIDQRIT
-190 VVEEVTSQR
+190 EEVTSQKV
-199 LDRPAVDITD
+199 DRPAVDITD
-209 MGRLFVA
+209 MGRIFVA

-258 STLSEHELTSKERA
+258 SQLAEHDLTSKEQVL
-272 IREEDEISQTDPT
+272 REEDEVGRGDPT
-285 KTAKVIIFYM
+285 KTARVVIFYM
-295 RMALP
+295 RMPLP
-300 GEVKSFDGETKKQ
+300 GNVIQADGTTKKQ
-313 NIEFD
+313 NIEYD
-318 DEGNQIGNALHE
+318 DDGNQIGNALEE

-350 RLYPDGKRPHVEN
+350 RLYPDGKRPHVDN
-363 RFTRIPRHFFGQGIP
+363 RFTRLPRHFFGQGIP
-378 FKMKHLNR
+378 AKMRHLNR

-514 RVHIL
+514 RVHVL
-519 YQRYAPRELEF
+519 YQRYAPQELEF
-530 KFFNQETNLFRKTNI
+530 KFFNQQTGLFRKTNI
-545 TRDLFYEDVDF
+545 TRNLFYEDVDF

-563 RLQEQQDNMQMA
+563 RLQEQQNNMQMA

-600 SLGKKNFEAIWPEEM
+600 SLGKKNFDAIWPEQM
-615 IQAQVMQ
+615 MQAQLGP
-622 QQQQQGVPGQ
+622 QGAGQ
-632 QAPPGAEGVPQ
+632 QLPLGPEEEGVPVEE
-643 GPPEV
+643 PPEPTV
-648 QGEAEQPA
+648 
-656 EADIEEQKV
+656 EEQKV
-665 DVGG
+665 DIGG

>member
-1 MPVNNQIPKIS
+1 MPIKNSIPKIS

-17 QEDLIQQLT
+17 QEELIQKLS
-26 RMIEQAEDF
+26 RMIEEAEDF
-35 KGDWDSEH
+35 KGEWDSEH

-58 KNWPWRGA
+58 KNWPRRGA

-89 LAQRPT
+89 LAQKPT
-95 VVGTEGTDVESA
+95 VVGTEGTDLESA
-107 KLLEMFYFDHVWT
+107 KMLEMFYFEHVWT

-164 RMKKEKFEILE
+164 RTATDKVSVL
-175 GEEVEVETVAGFDEK
+175 GEEEMTDVERVVGIDEHII
-190 VVEEVTSQR
+190 EEVTSQK

-209 MGRLFVA
+209 MGRIFVA
-216 PSSGLGLQWPEC
+216 PSSGLGLQWPDC

-239 DELRSRKQ
+239 DELRARKQ
-247 HGYDNI
+247 HGYTNI

-258 STLSEHELTSKERA
+258 SKLSEHELTAKERA
-272 IREEDEISQTDPT
+272 VRAEDEVSQSDPT
-285 KTAKVIIFYM
+285 KTAKVLIFYM

-300 GEVKSFDGETKKQ
+300 GVITRSDGTEKKQ

-318 DEGNQIGNALHE
+318 DDGNQIGSALEE
-330 EVEIVYLADTK
+330 EVEIVYLADTR

-350 RLYPDGKRPHVEN
+350 RLYPDGKRPHVDN

-378 FKMKHLNR
+378 AKLRHLNR

-410 PASTGLLGDMNQL
+410 PASTGLLSDMNQL

-481 RTARGTAMLM
+481 RTASGTAMLM

-514 RVHIL
+514 RVHVL
-519 YQRYAPRELEF
+519 YQRYAPMELEF
-530 KFFNQETNLFRKTNI
+530 KFFNQGTGLFRKTNV
-545 TRDLFYEDVDF
+545 TRDLFFEDVDF

-563 RLQEQQDNMQMA
+563 RLQEQQNNMQMA

-600 SLGKKNFEAIWPEEM
+600 SLGKKNFDAIWPEQM
-615 IQAQVMQ
+615 MQAQTAPQAGPDQ
-622 QQQQQGVPGQ
+622 QL
-632 QAPPGAEGVPQ
+632 
-643 GPPEV
+643 PPE
-648 QGEAEQPA
+648 AEYGAVSNRESSEPTV
-656 EADIEEQKV
+656 DEQKV
-665 DVGG
+665 DIG

>member
-1 MPVNNQIPKIS
+1 MPVKNQIPKIS
-12 LSQSR
+12 LSSSR
-17 QEDLIQQLT
+17 QEELIQKLN
-26 RMIEQAEDF
+26 RMIEEAEEF
-35 KGDWDSEH
+35 KGEWDSEH

-89 LAQRPT
+89 LSQTPT
-95 VVGTEGTDVESA
+95 VVGTEGTDLESA
-107 KLLEMFYFDHVWT
+107 KMLEMFYFEHVWT
-120 KILNLKEIG
+120 KLLNLKEIG

-137 LDGTSAVKVRWDRD
+137 LDGTSAVKVRWNRD
-151 ETLIRDQRVETSL
+151 ETLIRDQNVVMDVRTEKQVTTMFDGQDVEYQ
-164 RMKKEKFEILE
+164 K
-175 GEEVEVETVAGFDEK
+175 VVGFDERI
-190 VVEEVTSQR
+190 VEDITAQR
-199 LDRPAVDITD
+199 VDRPAVDITD
-209 MGRLFVA
+209 MSRIFVA
-216 PSSGLGLQWPEC
+216 PSSGLGMQWPEC

-233 VTHLTW
+233 VSYLTW

-258 STLSEHELTSKERA
+258 SKLAEHDLTGKERTM
-272 IREEDEISQTDPT
+272 RDEDEVGQSDPT
-285 KTAKVIIFYM
+285 QTAKVIIFYM
-295 RMALP
+295 RVALP
-300 GEVKSFDGETKKQ
+300 GEVTRVDGKTKKQ
-313 NIEFD
+313 NIQFD
-318 DEGNQIGNALHE
+318 DAGNQIGDALEE

-350 RLYPDGKRPHVEN
+350 RLYPDGKRPHVDN
-363 RFTRIPRHFFGQGIP
+363 RFTRLPRHFFGQGIP
-378 FKMKHLNR
+378 AKMKHLNR

-514 RVHIL
+514 RVHVL
-519 YQRYAPRELEF
+519 YQRYAPQELEF
-530 KFFNQETNLFRKTNI
+530 KFFNQQTGLFRKTNI
-545 TRDLFYEDVDF
+545 TRNLFYEDVDF

-563 RLQEQQDNMQMA
+563 RLQEQQNNMQMA

-600 SLGKKNFEAIWPEEM
+600 SLGKKNFDAIWPEQM
-615 IQAQVMQ
+615 MQAQLGP
-622 QQQQQGVPGQ
+622 QGAGQ
-632 QAPPGAEGVPQ
+632 QLPLGPEEEGVPVEE
-643 GPPEV
+643 PPEPTV
-648 QGEAEQPA
+648 
-656 EADIEEQKV
+656 EEQKV
-665 DVGG
+665 DIGG

>member
-1 MPVNNQIPKIS
+1 MPVKNQIPKIS
-12 LSQSR
+12 LSSSR
-17 QEDLIQQLT
+17 QEELIQKLN
-26 RMIEQAEDF
+26 RMIEEAEEF
-35 KGDWDSEH
+35 KGEWDSEH

-89 LAQRPT
+89 LSQTPT
-95 VVGTEGTDVESA
+95 VVGTEGTDLESA
-107 KLLEMFYFDHVWT
+107 KMLEMFYFEHVWT
-120 KILNLKEIG
+120 KLLNLKEIG

-137 LDGTSAVKVRWDRD
+137 LDGTSAVKVRWNRD
-151 ETLIRDQRVETSL
+151 ETLIRDQNVVMDVRTEKQVTTMFDGQDVEYQ
-164 RMKKEKFEILE
+164 K
-175 GEEVEVETVAGFDEK
+175 VVGFDERI
-190 VVEEVTSQR
+190 VEDITAQR
-199 LDRPAVDITD
+199 VDRPAVDITD
-209 MGRLFVA
+209 MSRIFVA
-216 PSSGLGLQWPEC
+216 PSSGLGMQWPEC

-233 VTHLTW
+233 VSYLTW

-258 STLSEHELTSKERA
+258 SKLAEHDLTGKERTM
-272 IREEDEISQTDPT
+272 RDEDEVGQSDPT
-285 KTAKVIIFYM
+285 QTAKVIIFYM
-295 RMALP
+295 RVALP
-300 GEVKSFDGETKKQ
+300 GEVTRVDGKTKKQ
-313 NIEFD
+313 NIQFD
-318 DEGNQIGNALHE
+318 DAGNQIGDALEE

-350 RLYPDGKRPHVEN
+350 RLYPDGKRPHVDN
-363 RFTRIPRHFFGQGIP
+363 RFTRLPRHFFGQGIP
-378 FKMKHLNR
+378 AKMKHLNR

-514 RVHIL
+514 RVHVL
-519 YQRYAPRELEF
+519 YQRYAPQELEF
-530 KFFNQETNLFRKTNI
+530 KFFNQQTGLFKKTNI
-545 TRDLFYEDVDF
+545 TRNLFYEDVDF

-563 RLQEQQDNMQMA
+563 RLQEQQNNMQMA

-600 SLGKKNFEAIWPEEM
+600 SLGKKNFDAIWPEQM
-615 IQAQVMQ
+615 MQAQLGP
-622 QQQQQGVPGQ
+622 QGAGQ
-632 QAPPGAEGVPQ
+632 QLPLGPEEEGVPVEE
-643 GPPEV
+643 PPEPTV
-648 QGEAEQPA
+648 
-656 EADIEEQKV
+656 EEQKV
-665 DVGG
+665 DIGG

>member
-1 MPVNNQIPKIS
+1 MPVKNQIPKIS
-12 LSQSR
+12 LSSSR
-17 QEDLIQQLT
+17 QEELIQKLN
-26 RMIEQAEDF
+26 RMIEEATEF
-35 KGDWDSEH
+35 KGEWDSEH

-95 VVGTEGTDVESA
+95 VIGTEGTDLESA
-107 KLLEMFYFDHVWT
+107 RMLEMFYFDHVWT

-137 LDGTSAVKVRWDRD
+137 LDGTSAVKIRWNRD
-151 ETLIRDQRVETSL
+151 ETLVRDQTIEPEIRVDRERTRFSTGQEVDFET
-164 RMKKEKFEILE
+164 IV
-175 GEEVEVETVAGFDEK
+175 GIDERI
-190 VVEEVTSQR
+190 VEETTSR
-199 LDRPAVDITD
+199 RVDRPAVDITD
-209 MGRLFVA
+209 MSRIFVA
-216 PSSGLGLQWPEC
+216 PSSGLGMQWPEC

-233 VTHLTW
+233 VSYLTW

-258 STLSEHELTSKERA
+258 SKLAEHELTGKERT
-272 IREEDEISQTDPT
+272 IRDEEEVGQSDPT
-285 KTAKVIIFYM
+285 QTAQVVVFYM

-300 GEVKSFDGETKKQ
+300 GKVTRLDGKTKKQ

-318 DEGNQIGNALHE
+318 DEGNQIGDALEE
-330 EVEIVYLADTK
+330 EVEIVYLVDTK

-350 RLYPDGKRPHVEN
+350 RLYPDGKRPHIDN
-363 RFTRIPRHFFGQGIP
+363 RFTRLPRHFFGQGIP
-378 FKMKHLNR
+378 AKMKHLNR

-410 PASTGLLGDMNQL
+410 PASTGLLADMNQL
-423 KPGEGVPVL
+423 KPGEGIPVL
-432 NSGGVNFPRFQGN
+432 NSGGVNFPKFQGN
-445 KDFQLSV
+445 KDFQLSI

-481 RTARGTAMLM
+481 RTAAGTGMLL

-514 RVHIL
+514 RVHVL
-519 YQRYAPRELEF
+519 YQRYAPQELEF
-530 KFFNQETNLFRKTNI
+530 KFFNQQTGLFKKTNI
-545 TRDLFYEDVDF
+545 TRGLFYEDVDF

-563 RLQEQQDNMQMA
+563 RLQEQQNNMQMA

-585 QAPQS
+585 QAPRS

-600 SLGKKNFEAIWPEEM
+600 SLGKKNFDAIWPEEM
-615 IQAQVMQ
+615 MQAQTAPQGGPEQ
-622 QQQQQGVPGQ
+622 QQL
-632 QAPPGAEGVPQ
+632 PPGAEEGVPTEA
-643 GPPEV
+643 PPEPSV
-648 QGEAEQPA
+648 
-656 EADIEEQKV
+656 EEQKV
-665 DVGG
+665 NIGG

>member
-1 MPVNNQIPKIS
+1 LN
-12 LSQSR
+12 
-17 QEDLIQQLT
+17 
-26 RMIEQAEDF
+26 RMVEQAEEF
-35 KGDWDSEH
+35 KGEWDSEH

-89 LAQRPT
+89 LAQTPT
-95 VVGTEGTDVESA
+95 VVGTEGTDIESA
-107 KLLEMFYFDHVWT
+107 KMLEMFYFEHVWT

-137 LDGTSAVKVRWDRD
+137 LDGTSAVKVRWNRD
-151 ETLIRDQRVETSL
+151 ETLVRDQNVEPVFRTKMESTVL
-164 RMKKEKFEILE
+164 PN
-175 GEEVEVETVAGFDEK
+175 GEEAEVERITGIDEHI
-190 VVEEVTSQR
+190 VEDITAQR

-209 MGRLFVA
+209 MSRIFVA
-216 PSSGLGLQWPEC
+216 PSSGLGMQWPEC

-233 VTHLTW
+233 VSYLTW

-258 STLSEHELTSKERA
+258 SKLAEHELTGKERTL
-272 IREEDEISQTDPT
+272 RDEEEVGQSDPT
-285 KTAKVIIFYM
+285 QTAKVIVFYM

-300 GEVKSFDGETKKQ
+300 GEVTRLDGKTKKQ

-318 DEGNQIGNALHE
+318 DEGNQIGDALEE

-350 RLYPDGKRPHVEN
+350 RLYPDGKRPHVDN
-363 RFTRIPRHFFGQGIP
+363 RFTRLPRHFFGQGIP
-378 FKMKHLNR
+378 AKMKHLNR

-410 PASTGLLGDMNQL
+410 PASTGLLADMNQL
-423 KPGEGVPVL
+423 KPGEGIPVL

-458 WAERDTAVTD
+458 WAERDSAVTD

-514 RVHIL
+514 RVHVL
-519 YQRYAPRELEF
+519 YQRYAPMELEF
-530 KFFNQETNLFRKTNI
+530 KFFNQQTGLFQKNNI
-545 TRDLFYEDVDF
+545 TRNLFFEDVDF

-563 RLQEQQDNMQMA
+563 RLQEQQNNMQMA

-585 QAPQS
+585 QAPRS

-600 SLGKKNFEAIWPEEM
+600 SLGKKNFDAIWPEEM
-615 IQAQVMQ
+615 MQAQTAP
-622 QQQQQGVPGQ
+622 QGGPGQ
-632 QAPPGAEGVPQ
+632 QQPPMGPEEGVPVEE
-643 GPPEV
+643 PSEPTV
-648 QGEAEQPA
+648 
-656 EADIEEQKV
+656 EEQKV
-665 DVGG
+665 DIGG

>member
-1 MPVNNQIPKIS
+1 MPVKNQIPKIS
-12 LSQSR
+12 LSSSR
-17 QEDLIQQLT
+17 QEELIQKLN
-26 RMIEQAEDF
+26 RMIEEAEEF
-35 KGDWDSEH
+35 KGEWDSEH

-89 LAQRPT
+89 LSQTPT
-95 VVGTEGTDVESA
+95 VVGTEGTDLESA
-107 KLLEMFYFDHVWT
+107 KMLEMFYFEHVWT
-120 KILNLKEIG
+120 KLLNLKEIG

-137 LDGTSAVKVRWDRD
+137 LDGTSAVKVRWNRD
-151 ETLIRDQRVETSL
+151 ETLIRDQNVVMDVRTEKQVTTMFDGQDVEYQ
-164 RMKKEKFEILE
+164 K
-175 GEEVEVETVAGFDEK
+175 VVGFDERI
-190 VVEEVTSQR
+190 VEDITAQR
-199 LDRPAVDITD
+199 VDRPAVDITD
-209 MGRLFVA
+209 MSRIFVA
-216 PSSGLGLQWPEC
+216 PSSGLGMQWPEC

-233 VTHLTW
+233 VSYLTW

-258 STLSEHELTSKERA
+258 SKLAEHDLTGKERTM
-272 IREEDEISQTDPT
+272 RDEDEVGQSDPT
-285 KTAKVIIFYM
+285 RTAKVIIFYM
-295 RMALP
+295 RVALP
-300 GEVKSFDGETKKQ
+300 GEVTRVDGKTKKQ
-313 NIEFD
+313 NIQFD
-318 DEGNQIGNALHE
+318 DAGNQIGDALEE

-350 RLYPDGKRPHVEN
+350 RLYPDGKRPHVDN
-363 RFTRIPRHFFGQGIP
+363 RFTRLPRHFFGQGIP
-378 FKMKHLNR
+378 AKMKHLNR

-514 RVHIL
+514 RVHVL
-519 YQRYAPRELEF
+519 YQRYAPQELEF
-530 KFFNQETNLFRKTNI
+530 KFFNQQTGLFRKTNI
-545 TRDLFYEDVDF
+545 TRNLFYEDVDF

-563 RLQEQQDNMQMA
+563 RLQEQQNNMQMA

-600 SLGKKNFEAIWPEEM
+600 SLGKKNFDAIWPEQM
-615 IQAQVMQ
+615 MQAQLGP
-622 QQQQQGVPGQ
+622 QGAGQ
-632 QAPPGAEGVPQ
+632 QLPLGPEEEGVPVEE
-643 GPPEV
+643 PPEPTV
-648 QGEAEQPA
+648 
-656 EADIEEQKV
+656 EEQKV
-665 DVGG
+665 DIGG

>member
-26 RMIEQAEDF
+26 RMIEQAEEF
-35 KGDWDSEH
+35 KGEWDSEH

-107 KLLEMFYFDHVWT
+107 KMLEMFYFDHVWT

-137 LDGTSAVKVRWDRD
+137 LDGTSAVKVRWNRD
-151 ETLIRDQRVETSL
+151 ETLVRDQRIENEVRYETDTVEAFGRTITS
-164 RMKKEKFEILE
+164 
-175 GEEVEVETVAGFDEK
+175 EVPVGIDQRIT
-190 VVEEVTSQR
+190 EEVTSQKV
-199 LDRPAVDITD
+199 DRPAVDITD
-209 MGRLFVA
+209 MGRIFVA

-258 STLSEHELTSKERA
+258 SQLAEHDLTSKEQVL
-272 IREEDEISQTDPT
+272 REEDEVGRGDPT
-285 KTAKVIIFYM
+285 KTARVVIFYM
-295 RMALP
+295 RMPLP
-300 GEVKSFDGETKKQ
+300 GNVIQADGTTKKQ
-313 NIEFD
+313 NIEYD
-318 DEGNQIGNALHE
+318 DDGNQIGNALEE

-350 RLYPDGKRPHVEN
+350 RLYPDGKRPHVDN
-363 RFTRIPRHFFGQGIP
+363 RFTRLPRHFFGQGIP
-378 FKMKHLNR
+378 AKMRHLNR

-481 RTARGTAMLM
+481 RTAMGTSMLL

-514 RVHIL
+514 RVHVL
-519 YQRYAPRELEF
+519 YQRYAPMELEF
-530 KFFNQETNLFRKTNI
+530 KFFNEQTQLFRRTNI
-545 TRDLFYEDVDF
+545 TRELFYEDVDF
-556 QFQLNPN
+556 QFPVSYTHLTLPT
-563 RLQEQQDNMQMA
+563 
-575 QFMMSIPYIG
+575 IY
-585 QAPQS
+585 S
-590 VRALAKQLYE
+590 V
-600 SLGKKNFEAIWPEEM
+600 
-615 IQAQVMQ
+615 
-622 QQQQQGVPGQ
+622 
-632 QAPPGAEGVPQ
+632 
-643 GPPEV
+643 
-648 QGEAEQPA
+648 
-656 EADIEEQKV
+656 
-665 DVGG
+665 

>member
-1 MPVNNQIPKIS
+1 
-12 LSQSR
+12 
-17 QEDLIQQLT
+17 
-26 RMIEQAEDF
+26 MIEEAEEF
-35 KGDWDSEH
+35 KGEWDSEH

-89 LAQRPT
+89 LSQTPT
-95 VVGTEGTDVESA
+95 VVGTEGTDLESA
-107 KLLEMFYFDHVWT
+107 KMLEMFYFEHVWT
-120 KILNLKEIG
+120 KLLNLKEIG

-137 LDGTSAVKVRWDRD
+137 LDGTSAVKVRWNRD
-151 ETLIRDQRVETSL
+151 ETLIRDQNVVMDVRTEKQVTTMFDGQDVEYQ
-164 RMKKEKFEILE
+164 K
-175 GEEVEVETVAGFDEK
+175 VVGFDERI
-190 VVEEVTSQR
+190 VEDITAQR
-199 LDRPAVDITD
+199 VDRPAVDITD
-209 MGRLFVA
+209 MSRIFVA
-216 PSSGLGLQWPEC
+216 PSSGLGMQWPEC

-233 VTHLTW
+233 VSYLTW

-258 STLSEHELTSKERA
+258 SKLAEHDLTGKERTM
-272 IREEDEISQTDPT
+272 RDEDEVGQSDPT
-285 KTAKVIIFYM
+285 QTAKVIVFYM

-300 GEVKSFDGETKKQ
+300 GEVTRVDGKTKKQ
-313 NIEFD
+313 NIQFD
-318 DEGNQIGNALHE
+318 DAGNQIGDALEE

-350 RLYPDGKRPHVEN
+350 RLYPDGKRPHVDN
-363 RFTRIPRHFFGQGIP
+363 RFTRLPRHFFGQGIP
-378 FKMKHLNR
+378 AKMKHLNR

-514 RVHIL
+514 RVHVL
-519 YQRYAPRELEF
+519 YQRYAPQELEF
-530 KFFNQETNLFRKTNI
+530 KFFNQQTGLFRKTNI
-545 TRDLFYEDVDF
+545 TRNLFYEDVDF

-563 RLQEQQDNMQMA
+563 RLQEQQNNMQMA

-600 SLGKKNFEAIWPEEM
+600 SLGKKNFDAIWPEQM
-615 IQAQVMQ
+615 MQAQLGP
-622 QQQQQGVPGQ
+622 QGAGQ
-632 QAPPGAEGVPQ
+632 QLPLGPEEEGVPVEE
-643 GPPEV
+643 PPEPTV
-648 QGEAEQPA
+648 
-656 EADIEEQKV
+656 EEQKV
-665 DVGG
+665 DIGG